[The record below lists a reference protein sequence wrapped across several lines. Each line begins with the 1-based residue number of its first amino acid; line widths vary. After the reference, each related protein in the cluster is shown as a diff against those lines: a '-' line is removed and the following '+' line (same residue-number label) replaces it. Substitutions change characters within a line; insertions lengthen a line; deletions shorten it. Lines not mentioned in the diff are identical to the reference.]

1 MPKIW
6 DGPARKSK
14 KKTGVVDAAVTA
26 ARLHLA
32 SIVVFALA
40 GGAAFV
46 ADSFDRPITCA
57 LIFVFGVMTIAG
69 LQGTVTGVLV
79 ALAAS
84 GIYSFFIR
92 DPAFSF
98 ALTSADDLVPI
109 IAFNISAL
117 ASGIFAGRLKD
128 RINAAQTA
136 HRRMDSLL
144 KISTALHSVVH
155 LEELAA
161 ALEKLT
167 GRPAELYIS
176 GFGGIDRAEHKAFAQ
191 RLLAQDENS
200 SIRGSIRGY
209 RFVTPSGAACVAV
222 LDVTEGDHLAADV
235 DVNAVVALLSVTVER
250 CLLLERLREPRTPEL
265 RIVTTPAF
273 HP

>member
-1 MPKIW
+1 MPDIW
-6 DGPARKSK
+6 DGAARKP
-14 KKTGVVDAAVTA
+14 KTAGSLAAAVTA

-32 SIVVFALA
+32 SIIIFALA

-46 ADSFDRPITCA
+46 ADGFDRPITCA
-57 LIFVFGVMTIAG
+57 LIFVFGVMAIAG
-69 LQGTVTGVLV
+69 LQGTVTGILV
-79 ALAAS
+79 AIAAS

-98 ALTSADDLVPI
+98 ALNSADDLVPI

-128 RINAAQTA
+128 RINAAETA
-136 HRRMDSLL
+136 GRRMNALL
-144 KISTALHSVVH
+144 KISTALHSVVN
-155 LEELAA
+155 LEELTA

-176 GFGGIDRAEHKAFAQ
+176 GFGGIDGVEHKALAQ
-191 RLLAQDENS
+191 RLLAQEENS

-235 DVNAVVALLSVTVER
+235 DVDAVVALLSVTVER
-250 CLLLERLREPRTPEL
+250 CLLLERLREPRAREL
-265 RIVTTPAF
+265 RVVATGT
-273 HP
+273 

>member
-1 MPKIW
+1 VTYAW
-6 DGPARKSK
+6 NRTARDAE
-14 KKTGVVDAAVTA
+14 KTGILKAAETA

-32 SIVVFALA
+32 SIVIFTLA

-46 ADSFDRPITCA
+46 ADDLDRPITCA
-57 LIFVFGVMTIAG
+57 LIFVFGVMAIAG

-98 ALTSADDLVPI
+98 ALSSADDLVPM

-128 RINAAQTA
+128 RINAAETA
-136 HRRMDSLL
+136 GRRMDALL
-144 KISTALHSVVH
+144 KISTALHSVVN
-155 LEELAA
+155 LEELVA
-161 ALEKLT
+161 ALETFT

-176 GFGGIDRAEHKAFAQ
+176 GFGGLDRVKHKALAQ
-191 RLLAQDENS
+191 RLLAQDESS

-209 RFVTPSGAACVAV
+209 RFLTPSGATCVAV
-222 LDVTEGDHLAADV
+222 LDVSEGDHLAADV

-265 RIVTTPAF
+265 RILRNAT
-273 HP
+273 